1 MQIIGIISD
10 LWNMII
16 VQPMIN
22 SVILLYSYLFLN
34 FGLAIIAFTILVRIL
49 LIPLTIKQ
57 SRSMKMMSSLQPK
70 LKELQERLKNDR
82 QKLSQETLRIYRDN
96 GVNPIGCL
104 GPLFIQFPIW
114 IGLFWAINRT
124 VPARPEDLV
133 ELSKFLY
140 PWLPRVSEVIPLN
153 SSFLWI
159 KDLALPDPGPLG
171 VPLLPILV
179 GVSMFLMQKM
189 TVMPSVDPRQAST
202 NRMMLWM
209 MPILFGF
216 FTLQFSSGL
225 AIYWVVSNIVGMII
239 QGFVTG
245 WSPITD
251 MLKLGGSGKESEAAS
266 KEQPA
271 PALVTSTEEATTNE
285 DNRNNGKNVRRSN
298 RNRPKGARR
307 RSRTGRNRRR

>member
-1 MQIIGIISD
+1 
-10 LWNMII
+10 
-16 VQPMIN
+16 MIN
-22 SVILLYSYLFLN
+22 SLVLLYSYLFLN
-34 FGLAIIAFTILVRIL
+34 FGLAIIAFTILVRAV
-49 LIPLTIKQ
+49 LIPLSIKQ
-57 SRSMKMMSSLQPK
+57 SRSMKMMSAVQPR
-70 LKELQERLKNDR
+70 LKELQERHKNDR
-82 QKLSQETLRIYRDN
+82 QRLSQETLKVYREH

-104 GPLFIQFPIW
+104 GPLVIQMPVW

-124 VPARPEDLV
+124 VPARPENLV
-133 ELSKFLY
+133 DLSKFLY

-159 KDLALPDPGPLG
+159 QDLGRPDPLA
-171 VPLLPILV
+171 VPILPILV

-189 TVMPSVDPRQAST
+189 TTMPSVDSRQAST

-209 MPILFGF
+209 MPVLFGF

-245 WSPITD
+245 WAPITD
-251 MLKLGGSGKESEAAS
+251 MLKSRRSGTESEAAS
-266 KEQPA
+266 QTQSA
-271 PALVTSTEEATTNE
+271 PALATSAEEATTNE
-285 DNRNNGKNVRRSN
+285 DHRNNGKDVRRGH

-307 RSRTGRNRRR
+307 RSRAGRNRRR

>member
-1 MQIIGIISD
+1 
-10 LWNMII
+10 MII
-16 VQPMIN
+16 VRPMIN
-22 SVILLYSYLFLN
+22 SLVLLYSYLFLN
-34 FGLAIIAFTILVRIL
+34 FGLAIIAFTIMVRAVM
-49 LIPLTIKQ
+49 IPLTIKQ
-57 SRSMKMMSSLQPK
+57 SRSMKMMTAVQPK
-70 LKELQERLKNDR
+70 LKELQERYKNDR
-82 QKLSQETLRIYRDN
+82 SKLSQETLKVYREN

-104 GPLFIQFPIW
+104 GPLVIQMPVW

-133 ELSKFLY
+133 ELSRFLY

-153 SSFLWI
+153 SSFLWL

-189 TVMPSVDPRQAST
+189 TTMPSMDPRQAST

-209 MPILFGF
+209 MPVLFGF

-225 AIYWVVSNIVGMII
+225 AIYWVVSNVVGMII

-245 WSPITD
+245 WAPITD
-251 MLKLGGSGKESEAAS
+251 LLKFGRPGTESEAAS
-266 KEQPA
+266 QTQSA
-271 PALVTSTEEATTNE
+271 PALVTSAEEATTNE
-285 DNRNNGKNVRRSN
+285 DHRNNGKDVRRGH

-307 RSRTGRNRRR
+307 RSRASRNRRR

>member
-1 MQIIGIISD
+1 M
-10 LWNMII
+10 
-16 VQPMIN
+16 VN
-22 SVILLYSYLFLN
+22 SLVLLYSYLFLN
-34 FGLAIIAFTILVRIL
+34 FGLAIIAFTIIVRAVM
-49 LIPLTIKQ
+49 IPLTIKQ
-57 SRSMKMMSSLQPK
+57 SRQIRTMTSVQPK
-70 LKELQERLKNDR
+70 LKELQERYKNDR
-82 QKLSQETLRIYRDN
+82 QRLSSETLKVYREN

-104 GPLFIQFPIW
+104 GPLVIQMPIW

-124 VPARPEDLV
+124 VPAQPENLV

-140 PWLPRVSEVIPLN
+140 PWLPRVTEVIPFN

-159 KDLALPDPGPLG
+159 QDLGRPDPLA

-189 TVMPSVDPRQAST
+189 TAMPSVDPRQAST

-209 MPILFGF
+209 MPVLFGF

-225 AIYWVVSNIVGMII
+225 AIYWVVSNLVGMII

-251 MLKLGGSGKESEAAS
+251 LLKFGRQVADSEADS
-266 KEQPA
+266 QTQPA
-271 PALVTSTEEATTNE
+271 TAAATSAEEATTNE
-285 DNRNNGKNVRRSN
+285 DNRDNGKNAGRGN
-298 RNRPKGARR
+298 RTRPKGARR
-307 RSRTGRNRRR
+307 RSRAGRNRRR

>member
-1 MQIIGIISD
+1 MIGIIGD
-10 LWNMII
+10 IWNMVI

-22 SVILLYSYLFLN
+22 SLVLLYSYLFLN
-34 FGLAIIAFTILVRIL
+34 FGLAIIAFTILVRAV
-49 LIPLTIKQ
+49 LIPLTVKQ
-57 SRSMKMMSSLQPK
+57 SRSMKMMTAVQPK
-70 LKELQERLKNDR
+70 LKELQERHKNDR
-82 QKLSQETLRIYRDN
+82 QRLSSETLKIYREN

-104 GPLFIQFPIW
+104 GPLVIQMPIW

-153 SSFLWI
+153 SSFLWV

-189 TVMPSVDPRQAST
+189 TAMPSVDARQAST

-209 MPILFGF
+209 MPVLFGF

-225 AIYWVVSNIVGMII
+225 AIYWVVSNVVGMII

-245 WSPITD
+245 WAPITD
-251 MLKLGGSGKESEAAS
+251 MLKFGRSGAESEAAS
-266 KEQPA
+266 QAQPST
-271 PALVTSTEEATTNE
+271 ALATSTEEANTNE
-285 DNRNNGKNVRRSN
+285 NNRNNGKDARRSN
-298 RNRPKGARR
+298 RTRPKGARR

>member
-1 MQIIGIISD
+1 MIGIIGD
-10 LWNMII
+10 IWNMII

-22 SVILLYSYLFLN
+22 SLVLLYSYLFLN
-34 FGLAIIAFTILVRIL
+34 FGLAIIAFTILVRAVM
-49 LIPLTIKQ
+49 IPLTIKQ
-57 SRSMKMMSSLQPK
+57 SRSMKMMTAVQPK
-70 LKELQERLKNDR
+70 LKELQERYKNDR
-82 QKLSQETLRIYRDN
+82 SKLSQETLKVYREN

-104 GPLFIQFPIW
+104 GPLVIQMPVW

-133 ELSKFLY
+133 ELSRFLY

-153 SSFLWI
+153 SSFLWL

-189 TVMPSVDPRQAST
+189 TTMPSMDPRQAST

-209 MPILFGF
+209 MPVLFGF

-225 AIYWVVSNIVGMII
+225 AIDWVVSNIVGMII

-245 WSPITD
+245 WAPITD
-251 MLKLGGSGKESEAAS
+251 LLKFGRPGTESEAAS
-266 KEQPA
+266 QSQSA
-271 PALVTSTEEATTNE
+271 PALVTSAEEATTNE
-285 DNRNNGKNVRRSN
+285 DHRNNGKDVRRGH

-307 RSRTGRNRRR
+307 RSRSGRNRRR

>member
-1 MQIIGIISD
+1 MQILGDI
-10 LWNMII
+10 WNMII

-22 SVILLYSYLFLN
+22 SLVLLYSYLFLN
-34 FGLAIIAFTILVRIL
+34 FGLAIIAFTILVRAV

-57 SRSMKMMSSLQPK
+57 SRSMKMMTTVQPK

-82 QKLSQETLRIYRDN
+82 QKLSSETLKVYREH

-104 GPLFIQFPIW
+104 GPLFIQMPVW

-124 VPARPEDLV
+124 VPARPENLV

-159 KDLALPDPGPLG
+159 QDLGRPDPGPLG

-189 TVMPSVDPRQAST
+189 TAMPSMDPRQAST
-202 NRMMLWM
+202 NKMMLWM
-209 MPILFGF
+209 MPVLFGF

-245 WSPITD
+245 WAPITD
-251 MLKLGGSGKESEAAS
+251 MLKFRRPGTESEAAS
-266 KEQPA
+266 QTQSA
-271 PALVTSTEEATTNE
+271 PALVTSAEEATTNE
-285 DNRNNGKNVRRSN
+285 DDRNNGKNPRRGN
-298 RNRPKGARR
+298 RARPKGARR
-307 RSRTGRNRRR
+307 RSRSGRNRRR

>member
-1 MQIIGIISD
+1 MGDI
-10 LWNMII
+10 WNVII

-22 SVILLYSYLFLN
+22 SLVLLYSYLFLN
-34 FGLAIIAFTILVRIL
+34 FGLAIIAFTILVRVV

-57 SRSMKMMSSLQPK
+57 SRQIRTMTAVQPK
-70 LKELQERLKNDR
+70 LKELQERHKNDR
-82 QKLSQETLRIYRDN
+82 QRLSQETLKVYREN

-104 GPLFIQFPIW
+104 GPLFIQMPIW

-133 ELSKFLY
+133 ELSRFLY
-140 PWLPRVSEVIPLN
+140 AWLPRVSEVIPLN

-159 KDLALPDPGPLG
+159 QDLGRPDPLA
-171 VPLLPILV
+171 VPILPILV
-179 GVSMFLMQKM
+179 GGSMFLMQKM
-189 TVMPSVDPRQAST
+189 TAMPSVDPRQAST

-209 MPILFGF
+209 MPLLFGF

-245 WSPITD
+245 WSPITG
-251 MLKLGGSGKESEAAS
+251 MFKFGSLGKEPEAAS
-266 KEQPA
+266 QAQSA
-271 PALVTSTEEATTNE
+271 PALVTSAEEVTTNE
-285 DNRNNGKNVRRSN
+285 DNRNNGKDTRRSH